1 MKAVLEVMA
10 SMTGDAAWS
19 WSFSA
24 DRDVDLRKD
33 GDDDNDGWGTWE
45 NAWEELV
52 RKLPTREA
60 TMTLPRNCMMV

>member
-24 DRDVDLRKD
+24 DRDVD
-33 GDDDNDGWGTWE
+33 DDDDVDLNDGWGTWE